1 MSYRVEELAA
11 RADVPVDTVRYYQ
24 TRDLLPPP
32 TRSGRVA
39 LYSDAHLE
47 RLAEIRRL
55 QGRGY
60 SLAVI
65 RRLLD
70 GELNHADEALV
81 AAVSAEAGGAG
92 ADDAEVWL
100 TIEALAERSGI
111 PLPLLQAVEREGLL
125 IPRLHA
131 GQPRYTP
138 ADEAAAAAGLRL
150 LQHGLPLPELL
161 DLARS
166 HSAAM
171 RATAERAVELFDVYV
186 RRALRRPDGAGVRER
201 RPRAV
206 RQGRS
211 TPTATPPGASS
222 PPSRSSSRPPSPSS
236 PITSAAP
243 CSPSPRNTSSGSA
256 PTGSSRSWRP
266 APSDPSNRPSGAR
279 DGSPGHHRPARGRRQ
294 GPGRPGDVRHHRPPL
309 RPGQPVDDLRDGSG
323 LAAPGRAVPG
333 PRPGG
338 HGRRPGLRHRGPV
351 PGAADRRVPLGRHR
365 PVPRHAR
372 PRPHHRPAACRAT
385 PCTSPC
391 RPARWTAP

>member
-39 LYSDAHLE
+39 LYSDTHLE

-92 ADDAEVWL
+92 DDDAEVWL

-186 RRALRRPDGAGVRER
+186 RRALRRPDGARVEG
-201 RPRAV
+201 
-206 RQGRS
+206 
-211 TPTATPPGASS
+211 ATPPG
-222 PPSRSSSRPPSPSS
+222 
-236 PITSAAP
+236 
-243 CSPSPRNTSSGSA
+243 
-256 PTGSSRSWRP
+256 
-266 APSDPSNRPSGAR
+266 
-279 DGSPGHHRPARGRRQ
+279 
-294 GPGRPGDVRHHRPPL
+294 GP
-309 RPGQPVDDLRDGSG
+309 
-323 LAAPGRAVPG
+323 
-333 PRPGG
+333 
-338 HGRRPGLRHRGPV
+338 
-351 PGAADRRVPLGRHR
+351 PGAADADGEAARRIVAAFEELLPATLTIVAHHFRRTLLAVAQEHIDRVGTDGELSLVAASAER
-365 PVPRHAR
+365 PFEQAEWS
-372 PRPHHRPAACRAT
+372 A
-385 PCTSPC
+385 
-391 RPARWTAP
+391 